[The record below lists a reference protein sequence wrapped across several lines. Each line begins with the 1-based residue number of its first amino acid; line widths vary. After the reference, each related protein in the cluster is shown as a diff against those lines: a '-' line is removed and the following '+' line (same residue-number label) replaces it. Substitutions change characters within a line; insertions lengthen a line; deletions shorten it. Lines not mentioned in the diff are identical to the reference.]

1 MKKLKNEDIKDLKE
15 YNNILFKQGNK
26 TSKNNPNK
34 NLLLFKKEDIS
45 KNNLYLNNPKKV
57 NSKLSNIVS
66 TPLNNEHINE
76 IKFLNNKLNKNQFR
90 NRRKR
95 PVSSFLLRN
104 NSKKIPNTIKNSY
117 SLVIQ
122 NKINRSLNE
131 SRKEYKLNLNQ
142 KCNKKKSFINEKII
156 IPPKVKHN
164 QDKSIR
170 FKFRLNNSVRNP
182 LNENIR
188 YANDNNINNSDLNN
202 ISSNKNTNININN
215 LLIQEPKKDIFSS
228 SFENIKSIRNLNIRL
243 LHSSKNK
250 NNKNIFKYNNFNS
263 KSISNSQKNKIETL
277 NYEKINK
284 ENNNNNSS
292 SLIQYKNVYYSNI
305 FKKGRN
311 EIWTKLKKY
320 NNDIRKKNDI
330 KNIKYKSEDIENKSR
345 RYYFYKYKEYMD
357 KIQKEEI
364 NRFKYNQRKKKEINI
379 REIFKDRTKSK
390 NKNKTTEKSKI
401 VFKDEFNEEF
411 IQSNNSIIFDKS
423 KSRSIDNN
431 NNSNIFVRI
440 PIKNSRKNLPKYNNL
455 NDINKDESSSD
466 EIPIIINNYEVKKSG
481 IRKLRKNLTPRYFK
495 KNYWIKRFGEENII
509 FETQSSYK
517 SCPDT
522 FTAEIKKLKEK
533 DLLKFNHNLEK
544 NKNKN
549 KHNIQN
555 IKTEKIKTSSIN
567 NYDKN
572 KEKELF
578 EVLKKNY
585 FQRRE
590 KLLKDNRRN
599 LLAQKLLIEK
609 IDEIEKNNKNKYK
622 KKFRPFYR
630 LNYKYSKFAENENK
644 KEIMEKY
651 YRKNLDKNKFSVRLK
666 NKSSMS
672 LLSNNNSSFISYQ
685 FNFGQQYNEQKS
697 DYFSINE
704 FFNNENNKKNNDEK
718 DKDYIRMDST
728 DNNFNFNE
736 IKKIDDN
743 IDFTENKKENEIIKK
758 KEEEL
763 LKKKLDEE
771 RLNKMI
777 KEQKKKKFEN
787 EFFKKYEKIIQAHLL
802 KEKEKKE
809 LITNEILEEAGNNF
823 FNLLKENEK
832 IIQSS
837 KNIEDAE
844 LFLEFREKM
853 NSLEKFSK
861 NELNLYI
868 YRNYKTIINI
878 LEECKRDK
886 KREIE
891 INRFIKLLNDDL
903 DEIYYKRKY
912 IHKFMK
918 VLDYK
923 PFHKYTI
930 GEN

>member
-1 MKKLKNEDIKDLKE
+1 
-15 YNNILFKQGNK
+15 
-26 TSKNNPNK
+26 
-34 NLLLFKKEDIS
+34 
-45 KNNLYLNNPKKV
+45 
-57 NSKLSNIVS
+57 
-66 TPLNNEHINE
+66 
-76 IKFLNNKLNKNQFR
+76 
-90 NRRKR
+90 
-95 PVSSFLLRN
+95 
-104 NSKKIPNTIKNSY
+104 
-117 SLVIQ
+117 
-122 NKINRSLNE
+122 
-131 SRKEYKLNLNQ
+131 
-142 KCNKKKSFINEKII
+142 
-156 IPPKVKHN
+156 
-164 QDKSIR
+164 
-170 FKFRLNNSVRNP
+170 
-182 LNENIR
+182 
-188 YANDNNINNSDLNN
+188 
-202 ISSNKNTNININN
+202 
-215 LLIQEPKKDIFSS
+215 
-228 SFENIKSIRNLNIRL
+228 
-243 LHSSKNK
+243 
-250 NNKNIFKYNNFNS
+250 
-263 KSISNSQKNKIETL
+263 
-277 NYEKINK
+277 
-284 ENNNNNSS
+284 
-292 SLIQYKNVYYSNI
+292 
-305 FKKGRN
+305 
-311 EIWTKLKKY
+311 
-320 NNDIRKKNDI
+320 
-330 KNIKYKSEDIENKSR
+330 
-345 RYYFYKYKEYMD
+345 MD

-401 VFKDEFNEEF
+401 IFKDEFNEEF
-411 IQSNNSIIFDKS
+411 NQSNNSIIYDKS

-495 KNYWIKRFGEENII
+495 KNFWIKRFGEENII

-549 KHNIQN
+549 KHNIQS

-609 IDEIEKNNKNKYK
+609 IDEIEKNNKNKYR

-832 IIQSS
+832 IIKSS

-903 DEIYYKRKY
+903 DEIYYKRKF